1 MQTVQLIKLTS
12 GEELLGRVSQCESG
26 TYTITMPVTI
36 VQDENNMGFEPF
48 MPYSDSD
55 SFEISNV
62 NVILAANPTASL
74 KDYYINATDDWVVF
88 PYELQGLSLAE
99 IKQYKS
105 FAYPAIDPELFI
117 KSK

>member
-74 KDYYINATDDWVVF
+74 KDYYINATTPQEASV
-88 PYELQGLSLAE
+88 
-99 IKQYKS
+99 
-105 FAYPAIDPELFI
+105 IDTSAAPSQAGI
-117 KSK
+117 IV